1 VGVSGQVLVFQLL
14 NGVGIGMLYFLLSV
28 GLTMIFGLMR
38 FVNFAHGALYLV
50 AAYAAYVVSQATG
63 SMLWA
68 LLFGP
73 LAAALLAVVAE
84 RLLLRHTYAMPHEA
98 QILIT
103 FAVALIVQEGVILV
117 FDPLAKNVPVPDFLS
132 GIVFLGPFVYPAYRL
147 AIVAV
152 SALVAV
158 LLWVALE
165 RTRFGAILRAGSE
178 STEMVS
184 LLGIDVHR
192 VFLAAFALGGALA
205 GLAGALA
212 APLRGVE
219 PFMGLEALGIAFVVV
234 VVGGIGSF
242 TGALLGGLLIGVVQS
257 VMSSLW
263 PEGARLMI
271 YGAMALVLLVR
282 PAGLMGRA

>member
-1 VGVSGQVLVFQLL
+1 VSGQVLVFQIL
-14 NGVGIGMLYFLLSV
+14 NGIGIGMIYFLLSV

-50 AAYAAYVVSQATG
+50 AAYVAYAISLLTG

-68 LLFGP
+68 LLLGP
-73 LAAALLAVVAE
+73 LAAAAVAVVAE
-84 RLLLRHTYAMPHEA
+84 RLLLRHTYHLPHEG

-103 FAVALIVQEGVILV
+103 FAVALVIQELVILI
-117 FDPLAKNVPVPDFLS
+117 FDAQAKNVPVPDFLA
-132 GIVFLGPFVYPAYRL
+132 GIVFLGPFVYPSYRL
-147 AIVAV
+147 AVVGV

-158 LLWVALE
+158 LLFLLLE

-212 APLRGVE
+212 APMRGVE

-257 VMSSLW
+257 VMSSVW

-271 YGAMALVLLVR
+271 YGAMAVVLLTR

>member
-1 VGVSGQVLVFQLL
+1 VSGQVLVFQVL
-14 NGVGIGMLYFLLSV
+14 NGLGIGMIYFLLSV

-38 FVNFAHGALYLV
+38 FVNFAHGALYLA
-50 AAYAAYVVSQATG
+50 AAYAAYVVSLLTG
-63 SMLWA
+63 SMLWG
-68 LLFGP
+68 LLAGP
-73 LAAALLAVVAE
+73 LAAAVLAVAAE

-103 FAVALIVQEGVILV
+103 FAVALIVQEVVILG
-117 FDPLAKNVPVPDFLS
+117 FDAQAKNVPVPDFLA

-147 AIVAV
+147 AVVAV
-152 SALVAV
+152 AAAVALG
-158 LLWVALE
+158 LWLALE
-165 RTRFGAILRAGSE
+165 RTRFGTILRAGSE

-192 VFLAAFALGGALA
+192 VFLGAFALGGALA

-212 APLRGVE
+212 APLRGVD
-219 PFMGLEALGIAFVVV
+219 PFMGEEALGIAFVVV

-257 VMSSLW
+257 VMSSVW

>member
-1 VGVSGQVLVFQLL
+1 MSVQLLSFQVL
-14 NGVGIGMLYFLLSV
+14 NGVGIGMIYFLLSV

-50 AAYAAYVVSQATG
+50 AAYTAYAVSLWTG
-63 SMLWA
+63 SMLPA
-68 LLFGP
+68 LVLGP
-73 LAAALLAVVAE
+73 AAAALVAVAAE

-98 QILIT
+98 QILLT
-103 FAVALIVQEGVILV
+103 FAVALLCQEGVIVL
-117 FDPLAKNVPVPDFLS
+117 FGSLAQNVPVPDFLG
-132 GIVFLGPFVYPAYRL
+132 GIVFLGSFVYPAYRL
-147 AIVAV
+147 AVVGV
-152 SALVAV
+152 SAAVA
-158 LLWVALE
+158 LLMWLLLE

-178 STEMVS
+178 STEMVG
-184 LLGIDVHR
+184 LLGIDVGR
-192 VFLAAFALGGALA
+192 MFLAAFALGGALA

-271 YGAMALVLLVR
+271 YGAMALVLLTR

>member
-1 VGVSGQVLVFQLL
+1 MSAQLLIFQVL
-14 NGVGIGMLYFLLSV
+14 NGLGIGMIYFLLSV

-38 FVNFAHGALYLV
+38 FVNFAHGALYL
-50 AAYAAYVVSQATG
+50 AAAYVAYAVSLLTG

-68 LLFGP
+68 ILLGP
-73 LAAALLAVVAE
+73 LAAGLLAVAAE
-84 RLLLRHTYAMPHEA
+84 RLLLRHTYSMPHEA

-103 FAVALIVQEGVILV
+103 FAVALVFQEVVIMI
-117 FDPLAKNVPVPDFLS
+117 FGPQAKNVPVPDFLS

-147 AIVAV
+147 AIVGV
-152 SALVAV
+152 SALVAL

-165 RTRFGAILRAGSE
+165 RTRFGSILRAGAE

-184 LLGIDVHR
+184 LLGIDIHR
-192 VFLAAFALGGALA
+192 IFMAAFGLGGALA

-219 PFMGLEALGIAFVVV
+219 PFMGLEALAIAFVVV

-242 TGALLGGLLIGVVQS
+242 AGALLGGLLIGVVQS

-271 YGAMALVLLVR
+271 YGAMALVLLTR

>member
-1 VGVSGQVLVFQLL
+1 MSGQVLVFQLL
-14 NGVGIGMLYFLLSV
+14 NGIGIGMIYFLLSV

-50 AAYAAYVVSQATG
+50 AAYAAYVVAQVTG
-63 SMLWA
+63 TMLWA

-73 LAAALLAVVAE
+73 LAAAVVAVVAE
-84 RLLLRHTYAMPHEA
+84 RLLLRHTYSMQHDA

-103 FAVALIVQEGVILV
+103 FAVAMIIQEGVILI
-117 FDPLAKNVPVPDFLS
+117 FDPLAKNVPVPGFLS

-147 AIVAV
+147 AVVVVAAIVA
-152 SALVAV
+152 L
-158 LLWVALE
+158 LLWLALE

-178 STEMVS
+178 STEMVA

-192 VFLAAFALGGALA
+192 IFLGAFALGGALA

-219 PFMGLEALGIAFVVV
+219 PFMGLEALGVAFVVV
-234 VVGGIGSF
+234 VAGGIGSF
-242 TGALLGGLLIGVVQS
+242 TGALVGGLLIGVVQS

-263 PEGARLMI
+263 PDGAWLMI
-271 YGAMALVLLVR
+271 YGTMALVLIVR

>member
-1 VGVSGQVLVFQLL
+1 M
-14 NGVGIGMLYFLLSV
+14 IYFLLSV

-147 AIVAV
+147 AVVAV
-152 SALVAV
+152 SAAVAV
-158 LLWVALE
+158 LLWFALE

-192 VFLAAFALGGALA
+192 VFLGAFALGGALA

>member
-1 VGVSGQVLVFQLL
+1 MSGQVLVFQVL
-14 NGVGIGMLYFLLSV
+14 NGVGIGMIYFLLSV

-63 SMLWA
+63 SMLWG

-103 FAVALIVQEGVILV
+103 FAVALIVQEAVILV

-132 GIVFLGPFVYPAYRL
+132 GIVFIGPFVYPAYRL

-152 SALVAV
+152 SALVAL
-158 LLWVALE
+158 LLWIALE

-192 VFLAAFALGGALA
+192 VFLGAFALGGALA

-242 TGALLGGLLIGVVQS
+242 TGALLGGILIGVVQS